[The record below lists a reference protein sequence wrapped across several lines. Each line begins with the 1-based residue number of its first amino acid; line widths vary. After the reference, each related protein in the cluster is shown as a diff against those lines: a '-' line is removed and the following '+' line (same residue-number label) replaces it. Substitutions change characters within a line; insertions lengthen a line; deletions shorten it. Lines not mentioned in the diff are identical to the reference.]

1 MSENSKYESTLND
14 LTLIESEV
22 AILVEK
28 LRISTETLKEREVQY
43 AMLKQENQQLNKRL
57 SELEFELENLKLT
70 KHNEAAEQIY
80 TDNTNEALKAKIKN
94 LISRIDF
101 HLSS

>member
-1 MSENSKYESTLND
+1 MSDISKYESTLND

-22 AILVEK
+22 AIMIEK
-28 LRISTETLKEREVQY
+28 LRVTSESLKEKEVQL

-57 SELEFELENLKLT
+57 SELEFELESAKLSNQNKMPEFAQRQDNEVLK
-70 KHNEAAEQIY
+70 E
-80 TDNTNEALKAKIKN
+80 KIRN

>member
-1 MSENSKYESTLND
+1 MSDISKYESTLND

-22 AILVEK
+22 AIMIEK
-28 LRISTETLKEREVQY
+28 LRVTSESLREKEVQL

-57 SELEFELENLKLT
+57 SELEFELESAKLSNQNEITGFAQKQDNEVLK
-70 KHNEAAEQIY
+70 E
-80 TDNTNEALKAKIKN
+80 KIKN

>member
-1 MSENSKYESTLND
+1 LSDISKYESTLND

-28 LRISTETLKEREVQY
+28 LRVTTESLKEKEVQF
-43 AMLKQENQQLNKRL
+43 AMLKQENQHLNKRI
-57 SELEFELENLKLT
+57 SELEFELENIKQNNQNLNTEFVSTIDNEVLK
-70 KHNEAAEQIY
+70 E
-80 TDNTNEALKAKIKN
+80 KIKN

>member
-1 MSENSKYESTLND
+1 MSDISKYESTLND

-28 LRISTETLKEREVQY
+28 LRVTSESLKEKEVQLS
-43 AMLKQENQQLNKRL
+43 MLKQENQQLNKRL
-57 SELEFELENLKLT
+57 SELEFELESAKLSNQ
-70 KHNEAAEQIY
+70 NEMTGFAQKR
-80 TDNTNEALKAKIKN
+80 DNEALKEKIKN

>member
-1 MSENSKYESTLND
+1 VSDISKYESTLND

-28 LRISTETLKEREVQY
+28 QRVISESLKEKDVQLT
-43 AMLKQENQQLNKRL
+43 MLKQEINHLNKRI
-57 SELEFELENLKLT
+57 SELEFELETAKINKQ
-70 KHNEAAEQIY
+70 NETPQLVSKQ
-80 TDNTNEALKAKIKN
+80 DNEALKEKIKN
-94 LISRIDF
+94 LITRIDF

>member
-1 MSENSKYESTLND
+1 MSDISKYESILND
-14 LTLIESEV
+14 LTLIETEV

-28 LRISTETLKEREVQY
+28 LRVTSESLREKEVQM
-43 AMLKQENQQLNKRL
+43 AMLKQENQQLNKKL
-57 SELEFELENLKLT
+57 SELEFELESTKMNLQ
-70 KHNEAAEQIY
+70 NERPESFISK
-80 TDNTNEALKAKIKN
+80 DNELLKEKIKS

>member
-1 MSENSKYESTLND
+1 MSDISKYESTLND

-22 AILVEK
+22 AILIEK
-28 LRISTETLKEREVQY
+28 LRVTSESLREKEVQL
-43 AMLKQENQQLNKRL
+43 AMLKQENQQLSKRL
-57 SELEFELENLKLT
+57 SELEFELESLKLSNQ
-70 KHNEAAEQIY
+70 NEV
-80 TDNTNEALKAKIKN
+80 TDCVQKQDREVLKEKIKN

>member
-1 MSENSKYESTLND
+1 MSDVNKYESLLND

-28 LRISTETLKEREVQY
+28 LKLTSETLKEREVQL
-43 AMLKQENQQLNKRL
+43 AMVKQENQQLNKRI
-57 SELEFELENLKLT
+57 SELEYEIENLKLSVQNNDAD
-70 KHNEAAEQIY
+70 KSYYQENEK
-80 TDNTNEALKAKIKN
+80 LKQKIKS
-94 LISRIDF
+94 LISRIDY